1 MYLEDSLLIYIKII
15 ICIFLDIVFLVIKKL
30 FYKMY
35 SNNLFN
41 KVFNIEKIE
50 INELLVRRDWEVM
63 VYLYL

>member
-1 MYLEDSLLIYIKII
+1 
-15 ICIFLDIVFLVIKKL
+15 
-30 FYKMY
+30 MY